1 MASRPDGDVW
11 NIVDNDKDS
20 QHYGRNF
27 KLDFSYISREE
38 IKDVVKDY
46 VWQNYR
52 VGNKT
57 LSRLYGEVNSWF
69 KHFIKYADAKRIT
82 SLNSL
87 DNAVID
93 EYVSYLHTTLSDKTN
108 KPLSYN
114 YQKVC
119 LDVLKSVIRWC
130 QLHRPNDVP
139 TIEIFTGSEYIGI
152 NRKVKI
158 DFIPD
163 DVVAQIN
170 EALKKEENPYLKYGI
185 IILQSTGMRI
195 GDLLKLRID
204 CIKPHLI
211 SGYTIE
217 WTQHKGRKDKAPMPV
232 RSECVAAIEKLIEI
246 TAELRSE
253 ADEKD
258 KDTLMIYRVSKG
270 IGAGSVSVITTMTFT
285 TNWFR
290 DFIKR
295 NNIKDANG
303 DYYNLTSHQF
313 RRTLGTDM
321 LSKGTNINVIQ
332 NVLGHSDPFV
342 TKRFYADVKDKER
355 AEVFKSVGVIGNINQ
370 IQSSAF
376 DNVSEFE
383 WFKANK
389 DKGACMCDGYCTKPV
404 VDGKICDRLLKRQKC
419 YTCSRYITTPEYL
432 EAHKKHLATDMK
444 ETVKQYAYYKLGKV
458 KPQTV
463 RNYINGYLPM
473 FVEYC
478 SISGIH
484 SFADVTLENYL
495 NFNLWMKD
503 EKKVATGTGNS
514 ACHVV
519 EEIIRIGQIKG
530 WNVPQFH
537 LPKTE
542 TSNQLWNTKKSMKT
556 NKTKPIPEDVFD
568 KILYHAVHD
577 EKDALTKAGIIIQS
591 QTGLRINEVLSI
603 QEGCVKRTS
612 DGYDYMEVTLGK
624 TEKGEPIIHKVFINN
639 LVKDAIAELSEYT
652 AELRKESGLKELF
665 LCKNRNKGN
674 LIDVYNSDRFG
685 LRKYNAFIKKY
696 DIRDNKGELYQLAS
710 HQFRATFVRELIKR
724 KVPIAMIMKQYSH
737 VSIEMTAHYL
747 TLQEEEVKE
756 IYSDMI
762 LSPES
767 RIAGLRAKEIKG
779 KLDDLF
785 HGKTEDEIDDV
796 ITGLAKTM
804 SFNPLPTGVCLYDF
818 RRGNCTDGDGCFF
831 YNCPNY
837 ITEVQFYPILKD
849 ELDLLEKE
857 MARLKELGHEREW
870 QKQYI
875 KYKYLK
881 PLVESLEVQLNGK
894 ESVG

>member
-217 WTQHKGRKDKAPMPV
+217 WVQHKGRKDKAPMPV

-321 LSKGTNINVIQ
+321 LSKETNINVIQ

-432 EAHKKHLATDMK
+432 EAHKKHLANL
-444 ETVKQYAYYKLGKV
+444 EKQLEEGAIYGEHY
-458 KPQTV
+458 
-463 RNYINGYLPM
+463 
-473 FVEYC
+473 VE
-478 SISGIH
+478 H
-484 SFADVTLENYL
+484 F
-495 NFNLWMKD
+495 
-503 EKKVATGTGNS
+503 
-514 ACHVV
+514 
-519 EEIIRIGQIKG
+519 
-530 WNVPQFH
+530 
-537 LPKTE
+537 
-542 TSNQLWNTKKSMKT
+542 
-556 NKTKPIPEDVFD
+556 IPT
-568 KILYHAVHD
+568 I
-577 EKDALTKAGIIIQS
+577 
-591 QTGLRINEVLSI
+591 EVLKVI
-603 QEGCVKRTS
+603 IERLEG
-612 DGYDYMEVTLGK
+612 LQ
-624 TEKGEPIIHKVFINN
+624 N
-639 LVKDAIAELSEYT
+639 
-652 AELRKESGLKELF
+652 
-665 LCKNRNKGN
+665 GN
-674 LIDVYNSDRFG
+674 
-685 LRKYNAFIKKY
+685 
-696 DIRDNKGELYQLAS
+696 
-710 HQFRATFVRELIKR
+710 
-724 KVPIAMIMKQYSH
+724 
-737 VSIEMTAHYL
+737 
-747 TLQEEEVKE
+747 
-756 IYSDMI
+756 
-762 LSPES
+762 
-767 RIAGLRAKEIKG
+767 
-779 KLDDLF
+779 
-785 HGKTEDEIDDV
+785 
-796 ITGLAKTM
+796 
-804 SFNPLPTGVCLYDF
+804 
-818 RRGNCTDGDGCFF
+818 
-831 YNCPNY
+831 
-837 ITEVQFYPILKD
+837 
-849 ELDLLEKE
+849 
-857 MARLKELGHEREW
+857 
-870 QKQYI
+870 
-875 KYKYLK
+875 
-881 PLVESLEVQLNGK
+881 
-894 ESVG
+894 

>member
-27 KLDFSYISREE
+27 KFDFSYISSKE

-46 VWQNYR
+46 VWKNYR

-69 KHFIKYADAKRIT
+69 MHFIKFADAKRIT

-158 DFIPD
+158 DFIPN

-170 EALKKEENPYLKYGI
+170 EALKTEKNPYLKCGI

-195 GDLLKLRID
+195 GDFLKLRID

-232 RSECVAAIEKLIEI
+232 RSECVAAIEKLIEV

-258 KDTLMIYRVSKG
+258 KDTLMIWRVPVGK
-270 IGAGSVSVITTMTFT
+270 GAGKVMPISKKTFGT
-285 TNWFR
+285 VWF
-290 DFIKR
+290 DKFIKD

-332 NVLGHSDPFV
+332 HVLGHSDPSV

-432 EAHKKHLATDMK
+432 EAHKQHLANL
-444 ETVKQYAYYKLGKV
+444 EKQLEEGAIYGEHYAEH
-458 KPQTV
+458 
-463 RNYINGYLPM
+463 
-473 FVEYC
+473 F
-478 SISGIH
+478 
-484 SFADVTLENYL
+484 
-495 NFNLWMKD
+495 
-503 EKKVATGTGNS
+503 
-514 ACHVV
+514 
-519 EEIIRIGQIKG
+519 
-530 WNVPQFH
+530 
-537 LPKTE
+537 
-542 TSNQLWNTKKSMKT
+542 
-556 NKTKPIPEDVFD
+556 IPT
-568 KILYHAVHD
+568 I
-577 EKDALTKAGIIIQS
+577 
-591 QTGLRINEVLSI
+591 EVLKVI
-603 QEGCVKRTS
+603 IERLEG
-612 DGYDYMEVTLGK
+612 LQ
-624 TEKGEPIIHKVFINN
+624 N
-639 LVKDAIAELSEYT
+639 
-652 AELRKESGLKELF
+652 
-665 LCKNRNKGN
+665 GN
-674 LIDVYNSDRFG
+674 
-685 LRKYNAFIKKY
+685 
-696 DIRDNKGELYQLAS
+696 
-710 HQFRATFVRELIKR
+710 
-724 KVPIAMIMKQYSH
+724 
-737 VSIEMTAHYL
+737 
-747 TLQEEEVKE
+747 
-756 IYSDMI
+756 
-762 LSPES
+762 
-767 RIAGLRAKEIKG
+767 
-779 KLDDLF
+779 
-785 HGKTEDEIDDV
+785 
-796 ITGLAKTM
+796 
-804 SFNPLPTGVCLYDF
+804 
-818 RRGNCTDGDGCFF
+818 
-831 YNCPNY
+831 
-837 ITEVQFYPILKD
+837 
-849 ELDLLEKE
+849 
-857 MARLKELGHEREW
+857 
-870 QKQYI
+870 
-875 KYKYLK
+875 
-881 PLVESLEVQLNGK
+881 
-894 ESVG
+894 